1 MRMRSDDLRRHGWV
15 PPQTLH
21 IPDWCGCA
29 TEYLPVLEGSGWW
42 CLVPIWQPDVTPNP
56 LRRWGAPV
64 PYWARDP

>member
-1 MRMRSDDLRRHGWV
+1 MRRHGWA

-29 TEYLPVLEGSGWW
+29 TEYQPIPEGNGWW
-42 CLVPIWQPDVTPNP
+42 QLVPIWEPAVTANP
-56 LRRWGAPV
+56 LRRWEPPV